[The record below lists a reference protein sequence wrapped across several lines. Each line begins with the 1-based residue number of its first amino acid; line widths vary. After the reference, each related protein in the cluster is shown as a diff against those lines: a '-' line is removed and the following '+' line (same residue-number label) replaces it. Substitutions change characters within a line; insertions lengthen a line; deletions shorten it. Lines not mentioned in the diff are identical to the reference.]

1 MGSLCVVE
9 APVRGAG
16 AVLEMQWEGKNLF
29 AGLAETPARRRVW
42 VYPRLWE
49 AFPVARGH
57 AGVLLYLAG
66 LAWILVFTMAG
77 SLASCLR
84 KR

>member
-1 MGSLCVVE
+1 MRG
-9 APVRGAG
+9 GAG
-16 AVLEMQWEGKNLF
+16 SVLEMQWEGENLF
-29 AGLAETPARRRVW
+29 SGLAETPARRRVLVL

-77 SLASCLR
+77 SSASCLR